1 MIAIILLKSS
11 YFENLWKLLAGLKRS
26 FEMNWPELKLILTAI
41 GCVAAAVGAAAA
53 AVGAAAAAAAVGA
66 ARLKLT
72 AVYCY

>member
-1 MIAIILLKSS
+1 MLSVLHFYFFATMIAIILLKSS

-26 FEMNWPELKLILTAI
+26 FEMNWPELKLTLTAI
-41 GCVAAAVGAAAA
+41 VCE
-53 AVGAAAAAAAVGA
+53 AAAAAVGA